1 MQHWMTWQ
9 EVLSQAYEYEEKAAR
24 QIKRQN
30 SNRQAIPAPVI
41 VKSTNPGYGFSYFFS
56 RLLKMMINHCT

>member
-24 QIKRQN
+24 QMKRQN
-30 SNRQAIPAPVI
+30 NNRQAIPAPVT
-41 VKSTNPGYGFSYFFS
+41 VKSTNPGYEFS
-56 RLLKMMINHCT
+56 